1 METGS
6 GEKLSLKI
14 PRFSGE
20 KREKWK
26 EWMYQ
31 FQSVLEASDLLDAL
45 FEPNPAAGAAV
56 TTAITTEAADKDDEV
71 PGDAEARKAA
81 REWKEKDRKIFF
93 KLIMYTTDKAA
104 NIVRQFAEDME
115 PGKGHRAWQ
124 ALKAKYEHTGVL
136 GLVEAKREYMEA
148 TMNEGDDPDIFLAEM
163 EAFQRKFRELG
174 EPISDRSLMT
184 QIMMKLPP
192 NYDSLLDF
200 MGYDATLSYEDMKEQ
215 IRNHWKRKVAR
226 GLHAAVDAAKALAAE
241 AKEKGLCFTCG
252 FPGHVMVAN
261 CPNSSGKR
269 APNGPGRNGNGGRG
283 NNPKRRGGSGGGRSK
298 PAGGRGGRSGN
309 NRKPGGYLKPS
320 PFFSNDGRCYV
331 CDQEGHKVV

>member
-184 QIMMKLPP
+184 QIMMKLPQ

-252 FPGHVMVAN
+252 LPGHVMAN
-261 CPNSSGKR
+261 CPNSSGT
-269 APNGPGRNGNGGRG
+269 
-283 NNPKRRGGSGGGRSK
+283 SGHRTALAGMEMAGEATIPSAAGAAA
-298 PAGGRGGRSGN
+298 AGGAN
-309 NRKPGGYLKPS
+309 LPGVEAAGAATTGS
-320 PFFSNDGRCYV
+320 QV
-331 CDQEGHKVV
+331 AT